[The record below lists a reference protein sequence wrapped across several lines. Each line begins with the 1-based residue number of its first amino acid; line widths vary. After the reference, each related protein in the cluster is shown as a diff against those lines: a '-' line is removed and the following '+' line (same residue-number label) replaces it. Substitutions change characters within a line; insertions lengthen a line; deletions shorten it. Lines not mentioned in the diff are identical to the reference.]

1 MVIQFRYVALLQLCG
16 IQCLVTQDPSIIK
29 VQSMQNLVCY
39 RSISGKTC
47 LRLVETLG
55 LPVTMTGNFC
65 SIFNDVT
72 GKISHDRSK
81 FGNHQAVCPVV

>member
-29 VQSMQNLVCY
+29 VQSMQNLVCHW
-39 RSISGKTC
+39 SISGKTC

-65 SIFNDVT
+65 
-72 GKISHDRSK
+72 
-81 FGNHQAVCPVV
+81 